1 MEFLQMAENQKYN
14 ALECVFLEKKTP
26 KKHIFLAYFQIRL

>member
-1 MEFLQMAENQKYN
+1 MAENQKYN
-14 ALECVFLEKKTP
+14 LLERFFLEKKSL